1 MGKKKLPDFE
11 TARHLYEDE
20 NKTLAEIC
28 TMYGCDLSSIGT
40 LSAMLRGGGVE
51 IRNRGHYRKER
62 TPDQPKLGR
71 PPANTYQ
78 ATGQMTFGS
87 MEYAAEPRRTP
98 LPPADPTAKGYTM
111 PGDNSRYIQHTMDMF
126 HWGKVDFMNPDDV
139 EDRVLQY
146 FKHCYD
152 DDMKQSVAGLALA
165 LGIDRRRL
173 WEMGQLENQSLSIQT
188 TPEVREV
195 IKHAY
200 VMLNSQM
207 EDYMMGGK
215 IHPVS
220 AIFLMKNNM
229 DYKDQ
234 SELTLTPNMPLS
246 QPSQIVDIQKKYDML
261 PEE

>member
-28 TMYGCDLSSIGT
+28 TMYGCGLSSIGT

-62 TPDQPKLGR
+62 TPDQPRLGR
-71 PPANTYQ
+71 PPANYQ
-78 ATGQMTFGS
+78 TEGQMTLGT
-87 MEYAAEPRRTP
+87 MEYAAQPSRITP
-98 LPPADPTAKGYTM
+98 PPAEPVGKAYSM
-111 PGDNSRYIQHTMDMF
+111 PGDNARYIRHNMEMF
-126 HWGKVDFMNPDDV
+126 NWGKVDFKNPDEV

-152 DDMKQSVAGLALA
+152 DDMKPSVAGLALA

-173 WEMGQLENQSLSIQT
+173 WELGQLENNRTEVQT
-188 TPEVREV
+188 TPEVRGI
-195 IKHAY
+195 IKKAY

-215 IHPVS
+215 IHPV
-220 AIFLMKNNM
+220 AGIFLMKNNM

-246 QPSQIVDIQKKYDML
+246 EPNQIIDIQKKYDML

>member
-1 MGKKKLPDFE
+1 MGKRKLPDFE

-20 NKTLAEIC
+20 HMSLAEIC
-28 TMYGCDLSSIGT
+28 TMYGCSLGSIGT
-40 LSAMLRGGGVE
+40 LSAMLRGGGVSV
-51 IRNRGHYRKER
+51 RSGNRKKIER
-62 TPDQPKLGR
+62 PLDDIVQPHLGK
-71 PPANTYQ
+71 PPVD
-78 ATGQMTFGS
+78 GQMAIGT
-87 MEYAAEPRRTP
+87 MEYATERPQ
-98 LPPADPTAKGYTM
+98 PPAKPYTDASFKPYAG
-111 PGDNSRYIQHTMDMF
+111 PGDNARYIQHNMIMF
-126 HWGKVDFMNPDDV
+126 HWPKVDFMNPDDV

-152 DDMKQSVAGLALA
+152 DDMKPTVAGLALA

-173 WEMGQLENQSLSIQT
+173 WEMGQLEQSVVGIKT
-188 TPEVREV
+188 VPEVREI
-195 IKHAY
+195 IKRAY

-207 EDYMMGGK
+207 EDFMMGGK
-215 IHPVS
+215 VHPIS
-220 AIFLMKNNM
+220 AIFLLKNNM

>member
-11 TARHLYEDE
+11 TARHLYVDE
-20 NKTLAEIC
+20 HMSLAEIC
-28 TMYGCDLSSIGT
+28 TMYGCSLSSQST
-40 LSAMLRGGGVE
+40 LSALLRGGGVDV
-51 IRNRGHYRKER
+51 RSKSQYLKER

-71 PPANTYQ
+71 PFANSYQ
-78 ATGQMTFGS
+78 AEGQVTFGT
-87 MEYAAEPRRTP
+87 MEYAAEPRRVQ
-98 LPPADPTAKGYTM
+98 PPQKETIHTYSQ
-111 PGDNSRYIQHTMDMF
+111 PGDNSRYIQHNMEMF
-126 HWGKVDFMNPDDV
+126 SWPKVDFKNADDV

-152 DDMKQSVAGLALA
+152 DDMKPSVAGMALA

-173 WEMGQLENQSLSIQT
+173 WEMGQLDNQSVSIPT
-188 TPEVREV
+188 TPEVREI

-215 IHPVS
+215 IHPIS